1 MNKNGFT
8 VLMAI
13 VTGCMLFGVS
23 GCGKQV
29 AVAPSEPLCISL
41 TGKEDIMKAAEDVL
55 KKKQFVIEKYD
66 IDAGYIVTRPMR
78 GSQFFEIW
86 RGDNVGSVNKGRSNI
101 HSIQRV
107 VEMNFTPGNDQWCIA
122 CTADMQRFSMPE
134 KQLKGHSRASR
145 VFVEG
150 GTSMMGL
157 YPDTEGKMAWID
169 IGRDGELERKLIELI
184 KQNLTQV
191 K

>member
-8 VLMAI
+8 VLMVLVA
-13 VTGCMLFGVS
+13 GWMLLGAS

-29 AVAPSEPLCISL
+29 AVPPSEPVCMSL
-41 TGKEDIMKAAEDVL
+41 ASKEDMMKAAEEVL
-55 KKKQFVIEKYD
+55 KKKQFVIEKFD

-86 RGDNVGSVNKGRSNI
+86 RGDNVGDVNKGRSSI

-107 VEMNFTPGNDQWCIA
+107 VEMNFTPGNGQWCIA

-134 KQLKGHSRASR
+134 KQLRGHSHASR

-150 GTSMMGL
+150 GTSLMRL
-157 YPDTEGKMAWID
+157 YPNTEEDMAWID
-169 IGRDGELERKLIELI
+169 LGRDGELERNLIELI
-184 KQNLTQV
+184 KQNLTKV